1 MPSDFPLLTQL
12 VSYQVVGGA
21 PARYALPVK
30 RGKRTMTI
38 SMYQASVPVFTRLLG
53 NCAAFLQKAET
64 YAATCDADAYPLLEQ
79 RLAPDMFPL
88 KIQVQIL
95 ADGVRGCVARL
106 ARHELPAPHD
116 GRFAVFNRGYH
127 QDFHESGQTFAA
139 LIAYIR
145 DAIDYLQTI
154 RPGEIDGTEEL
165 PVDVTWR
172 GHTRHFQGLPFLRD
186 YVLPNFYFHLTISY
200 AILRIA
206 GVPLGKQDFEGTP
219 VYVNGPALDG

>member
-12 VSYQVVGGA
+12 VSYPVVGHA
-21 PARYALPVK
+21 LARYDLPDK
-30 RGKRTMTI
+30 WGTRTMTI

-64 YAATCDADAYPLLEQ
+64 YALTRDTDAYPLLEQ

-95 ADGVRGCVARL
+95 ADGVRGCTARL
-106 ARHELPAPHD
+106 ARHELPAPD
-116 GRFAVFNRGYH
+116 DWRYAVFNRGYH
-127 QDFHESGQTFAA
+127 QDFQESEQNFAT
-139 LIAYIR
+139 LTAYIR
-145 DAIDYLQTI
+145 DTVDYLQTI
-154 RPGEIDGTEEL
+154 RPDEIDGTEEL
-165 PVDVTWR
+165 PVEVTWR
-172 GHTRHFQGLPFLRD
+172 GNTRHFQGLPFLRD

-206 GVPLGKQDFEGTP
+206 GVPLGKQDFEGMP
-219 VYVNGPALDG
+219 VYVSVPTLG